1 MTKTN
6 RTNNCLLTICH
17 SQSRSGFVTMW
28 AFLFAFRPIL
38 FSISEFR
45 ITALNNMLEI
55 LLMSEATQ
63 IMQLYSGH
71 CSCKDMNKVSFG
83 IHNNDT
89 WATAAGRQA
98 LPTHMEMV
106 VQDYFRSHLNAI
118 KSHLSAKQKPHKQ
131 HTNHSFQLGHS
142 SRILIFLNSVASSLH
157 PVLPQQVASHWLKRT
172 PSSSL
177 WLQWLLTKQPCWMH
191 WNDNVLDEHVQSF
204 FFFWGGGFLQCL
216 SESR

>member
-17 SQSRSGFVTMW
+17 SQSRTGFVAMW

-63 IMQLYSGH
+63 IMQLYYGH
-71 CSCKDMNKVSFG
+71 CSCRDMNKVSFG
-83 IHNNDT
+83 IHNSDT
-89 WATAAGRQA
+89 WATAVVRQA

-106 VQDYFRSHLNAI
+106 VQDYLGSHLKAI
-118 KSHLSAKQKPHKQ
+118 KSHLSAKQKPRKQ
-131 HTNHSFQLGHS
+131 HTNHSFQADKPGICQLGHT
-142 SRILIFLNSVASSLH
+142 SRLLIFLNSIASSLH
-157 PVLPQQVASHWLKRT
+157 PVLPQQVASH
-172 PSSSL
+172 
-177 WLQWLLTKQPCWMH
+177 
-191 WNDNVLDEHVQSF
+191 
-204 FFFWGGGFLQCL
+204 
-216 SESR
+216 